1 MKHIGFNASYG
12 EFPLK
17 KLNSK
22 HFPAIAFFSNGEAIL
37 ISGINEDG
45 RYLVCR
51 FNNAY
56 ESLEENY
63 DFLSLKQQ
71 IKPYDVIDTRQG
83 KLTFTDDTS
92 IEAMSVRLV
101 DLGLATIEEV
111 IAEVKLV
118 EPNPTPTK
126 QEVQPTSTAKTK

>member
-1 MKHIGFNASYG
+1 MIIKS
-12 EFPLK
+12 
-17 KLNSK
+17 
-22 HFPAIAFFSNGEAIL
+22 
-37 ISGINEDG
+37 ISGFVYINGVAATE
-45 RYLVCR
+45 
-51 FNNAY
+51 
-56 ESLEENY
+56 
-63 DFLSLKQQ
+63 KQQ

-83 KLTFTDDTS
+83 KITFTDDTS

-111 IAEVKLV
+111 IEEVKLV